1 MSNVALVVGDVAA
14 PATTGDEPTDTPP
27 TEHVPPF
34 AVTVAGS
41 HKKNSAVPVGA
52 GAGATVATVILSS
65 TVVPGITPDPVG
77 LETVSISTSVLKSC
91 FSVVKHSDESLV

>member
-27 TEHVPPF
+27 VEHVPPF

-41 HKKNSAVPVGA
+41 HKKNSAVPPGA
-52 GAGATVATVILSS
+52 GAGATPVMVTSS
-65 TVVPGITPDPVG
+65 DAIVPGIMFVPDGVDCVVIE
-77 LETVSISTSVLKSC
+77 LMFC